1 VSVDERSIM
10 AAVALGS
17 PEVGGGGAEEDV
29 VVMMLLL
36 IERGVGRPPL
46 PLIILLGRLFDT
58 ATSCSWPAS
67 GRRAE
72 GVVAFFLLCSP
83 ATSRHFT
90 TPLSLS
96 SSGEANL
103 VDATNC
109 NAIISR
115 HVI

>member
-58 ATSCSWPAS
+58 ATSWSWPAS

-72 GVVAFFLLCSP
+72 GVVAFFFALLASNFAP
-83 ATSRHFT
+83 FYHS
-90 TPLSLS
+90 SL
-96 SSGEANL
+96 L
-103 VDATNC
+103 
-109 NAIISR
+109 IIIGRS
-115 HVI
+115 